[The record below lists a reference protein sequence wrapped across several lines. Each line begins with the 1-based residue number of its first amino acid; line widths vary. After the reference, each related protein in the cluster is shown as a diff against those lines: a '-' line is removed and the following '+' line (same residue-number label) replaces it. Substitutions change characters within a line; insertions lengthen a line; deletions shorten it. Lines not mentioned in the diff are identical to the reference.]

1 MTDIQRDTQVPTPRA
16 AGFRMPAEWEPH
28 QCCFM
33 AWPTRKSLWGEL
45 FDQSKRDYAD
55 VARAIAG
62 FEQVVM
68 ICRPGEAAE
77 VLDYCGSAVQVTEI
91 EIDDS
96 WTRDSGPVF
105 VVNDGGDLAAVNFG
119 FNSWGGK
126 YLPYDHD
133 AALGTALADV
143 LGVRCYRAPF
153 VLEGGS
159 FYVDGEGT
167 LVTTEGPVLDPAR
180 NQGASRELFERAA
193 SEYLAADTVLWLVAY
208 PDRDTD
214 GHIDGIAQLVRPG
227 QILLLVPDDPE
238 HPNYPFA
245 RQNLVRLAAAADAR
259 GRRMETI
266 SFGVTAW
273 AAAGGEMLDVPYL
286 NCYLANGGVVAPLA
300 GTPADEVALAALRE
314 VFAGREV
321 VGVPGAALSY
331 GGGGPHCITQQMPL
345 GRAVPA

>member
-1 MTDIQRDTQVPTPRA
+1 MTSNGADQQATPRA
-16 AGFRMPAEWEPH
+16 GGFRMPAEWEPH

-33 AWPTRKSLWGEL
+33 AWPTRRSLWGDL
-45 FDQSKRDYAD
+45 FGQAKQDYAE

-62 FEQVVM
+62 FEPVMM
-68 ICRPGEAAE
+68 ICRPGDAAD
-77 VLDYCGSAVQVTEI
+77 VRARCGSSVQVTEI

-105 VVNDGGDLAAVNFG
+105 VVNDHGGVAAVDFG

-133 AALGTALADV
+133 AALGKALADV
-143 LGVRCYRAPF
+143 LGVRRFAAPF

-159 FYVDGEGT
+159 FYADGQGT

-180 NQGASRELFERAA
+180 NPAASRELFEQVVA
-193 SEYLAADTVLWLVAY
+193 EYLGIDAVVWLVAH

-214 GHIDGIAQLVRPG
+214 GHVDGIAQLVRPG
-227 QILLLVPDDPE
+227 HILLLVPAAVSD
-238 HPNYPFA
+238 PNYDFA
-245 RQNLVRLAAAADAR
+245 RENLSRLAGAVDAR
-259 GRRMETI
+259 GRSI
-266 SFGVTAW
+266 GVTPFGITAS
-273 AAAGGEMLDVPYL
+273 AQAGGEVVDVPYL
-286 NCYLANGGVVAPLA
+286 NCYLANGAVIAPVS
-300 GTPADEVALAALRE
+300 GTPADEAALALLRE
-314 VFAGREV
+314 VFPEREV

-331 GGGGPHCITQQMPL
+331 GGGGPHCITQQMPI